1 MEVSGFPHQ
10 VGGHFGILSI
20 SGHVC
25 KLLNQR
31 EYEFYLQLDPRFKP
45 FTAKFCGRIKVQCNN
60 NNSLIAKTTSEEE
73 HALVSMSTET
83 LVDCHPQLIQI
94 PPNTLTTTIIS
105 SSTKICGTE
114 NSLLKEEFSSSKSS
128 SSFCSSSTNSS
139 SCMSFRLKSGKVET
153 EKPIGNQW
161 AGQCQSKVVQ
171 RLLKGTDKYFIVLED
186 LVAQYSKPCVIDL
199 KMGTRQHGDDASAQK
214 KLTQTQKCRQST
226 SSKFGVRL
234 VGMQIYDRQSN
245 QFTFVNKYEGRRMD
259 HSQFCDA
266 LLKFFRVAGKRRT
279 RKIIEEL
286 LKLRKVLSR
295 AMGFRFF
302 SSSLL
307 IAFDGEKISVGS
319 NLDQRGGGGIIVKMI
334 DFAHSTFNGFLG
346 DKLYTGADDG
356 YILGIDSLLNILGM
370 FLQTSFRPPPIANN
384 REIAV
389 NNNCELQQQKRPSLK
404 RKLLLEN
411 LESLGETSNNCCDV
425 WIETTATTENLAPL
439 SDNDNSN
446 WSYEMEDDESSINSS
461 TMGFTSDS
469 GAEMGEPDEEE
480 EETNSSSLTNLQQF
494 NNSVV
499 DVDKIE
505 ININLNIS
513 QRLEGFVVN
522 SSTTTTKIQ
531 RNE

>member
-31 EYEFYLQLDPRFKP
+31 EYEFYLQMDPRFKP

-60 NNSLIAKTTSEEE
+60 NNTSLIAKTASSEEE
-73 HALVSMSTET
+73 RALVSMSTET
-83 LVDCHPQLIQI
+83 LVDCHPQLIQM
-94 PPNTLTTTIIS
+94 PMTTTML
-105 SSTKICGTE
+105 STSKFSGTE
-114 NSLLKEEFSSSKSS
+114 SSFKEELTSIKSFDKSCSS
-128 SSFCSSSTNSS
+128 SSNSS
-139 SCMSFRLKSGKVET
+139 SSMSFRLKSGKVET
-153 EKPIGNQW
+153 EKSIGNQW

-245 QFTFVNKYEGRRMD
+245 QFTFLNKYEGRRMD

-319 NLDQRGGGGIIVKMI
+319 NLDQRGGGGTIVKMI

-346 DKLYTGADDG
+346 DKSYTGVDDG

-370 FLQTSFRPPPIANN
+370 FLQTSFRPPPVANN
-384 REIAV
+384 KPI
-389 NNNCELQQQKRPSLK
+389 NNDCLQQKRPSLK

-411 LESLGETSNNCCDV
+411 LESIGESSNNSNDI
-425 WIETTATTENLAPL
+425 WIETTENLAPL

-461 TMGFTSDS
+461 SMGFTSDS

-480 EETNSSSLTNLQQF
+480 EETTSSSTNIQQF

-505 ININLNIS
+505 ININLNIP
-513 QRLEGFVVN
+513 QRIEGFVVT
-522 SSTTTTKIQ
+522 STTTTTINK
-531 RNE
+531 RNG